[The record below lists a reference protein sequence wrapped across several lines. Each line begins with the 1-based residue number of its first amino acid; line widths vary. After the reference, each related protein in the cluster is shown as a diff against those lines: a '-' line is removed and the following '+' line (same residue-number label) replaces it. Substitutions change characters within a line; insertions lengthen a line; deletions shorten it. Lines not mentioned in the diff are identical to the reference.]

1 MLLLL
6 LLLAIFPTHAR
17 RTTLEYQNIAARRR
31 KVGVGWGQEGW
42 RFQMISPFSFVSS
55 LHHNVS
61 LNIVMIWK
69 SSPVQYVPLLLLLL
83 LLFHLFSVLHWL
95 LCRFLRNRRATWWSL
110 SRPCPSCGSTL
121 PRRAKTTPNTN
132 AWPKT
137 VWETLSSHPP
147 LYPSTQVN
155 DSNILQHFF
164 PRFLTQYVGVGSFW
178 QVIPIV
184 LLSLALHGFR
194 IHSS

>member
-1 MLLLL
+1 M
-6 LLLAIFPTHAR
+6 
-17 RTTLEYQNIAARRR
+17 
-31 KVGVGWGQEGW
+31 
-42 RFQMISPFSFVSS
+42 
-55 LHHNVS
+55 
-61 LNIVMIWK
+61 
-69 SSPVQYVPLLLLLL
+69 
-83 LLFHLFSVLHWL
+83 
-95 LCRFLRNRRATWWSL
+95 
-110 SRPCPSCGSTL
+110 
-121 PRRAKTTPNTN
+121 
-132 AWPKT
+132 

-194 IHSS
+194 IHSP